1 MNRKQSLILPMFPLG
16 MVAFPGENLN
26 LHIFEPRYKQ
36 LMTEC
41 EAIGQTFGI
50 PAFIEKKLM
59 PIGTEMELL
68 AIEKIYDNGE
78 MDVKTRGIG
87 LFQINDFFPKY
98 NEKLYAAAEV
108 HRIDFDTESNLIVNQ
123 KLYEYVYE
131 LFDVLS
137 ISKPLPKLDEHF
149 NTYMIAH
156 QVGFNIEQEYE
167 FLQITL
173 EGDRQ
178 LFMMSHLER
187 LIPLVREMHRLQE
200 RAKLNGHFK
209 HLGGADFS

>member
-1 MNRKQSLILPMFPLG
+1 MNKNKPFILPMFPLG
-16 MVAFPGENLN
+16 VVAFPGENLN

-36 LMTEC
+36 LLTEC
-41 EAIGQTFGI
+41 EATGQTFGI

-59 PIGTEMELL
+59 PVGTEMELL

-108 HRIDFDTESNLIVNQ
+108 RRIDFDTDSNLMVNQ

-131 LFDVLS
+131 LFDVLN
-137 ISKPLPKLDEHF
+137 ISKPLPKLDENF
-149 NTYMIAH
+149 NTYLIGH

-178 LFMMSHLER
+178 LFMMTHLER

-209 HLGGADFS
+209 HLSGADF

>member
-1 MNRKQSLILPMFPLG
+1 MNQKQRFILPMFPLG
-16 MVAFPGENLN
+16 IVTFPGENLN

-41 EAIGQTFGI
+41 EATGRPFGI

-59 PIGTEMELL
+59 PIGTEMELV

-78 MDVKTRGIG
+78 MDVKTRGVG

-98 NEKLYAAAEV
+98 NDRLYAAADV
-108 HRIDFDTESNLIVNQ
+108 QRIDFDTESNLMVNQ
-123 KLYEYVYE
+123 KLYEFVYE
-131 LFDVLS
+131 LFDVLN
-137 ISKPLPKLDEHF
+137 ITKPLPKLDEHF
-149 NTYMIAH
+149 NTYMIGH
-156 QVGFNIEQEYE
+156 QVGFNVEQEYE

-178 LFMMSHLER
+178 LFMMNHLER

-209 HLGGADFS
+209 HLSGADF